1 MAETDHKPNWPNTP
15 GLTVINAGLFK
26 TGTASMA
33 EAYRILGLRPHH
45 GLDLMDLPEHWAV
58 LERAA
63 EATWPDAPGVRHPQQ
78 QQQLLTRAD
87 WDAIFGP
94 YDAVTDVAS
103 LFAEQLYA
111 AYPEAKVVIVK
122 RDVEKWLTS
131 FDSQIVAPVWSPL
144 GTFLQHGM
152 CRLLG
157 IRAIDAVKKM
167 CYGFFCATSA
177 DEIRRNARG
186 GYERY
191 YDRIREVV
199 PEENRLEY
207 KLGDGWAPLC
217 AFLGKEVPD
226 VEFPRLNG
234 KDEHTAKQQEQ
245 VYDIYRKTGKL
256 LAPFA
261 GAAAVGGVA
270 WLLARRSG
278 VL

>member
-1 MAETDHKPNWPNTP
+1 MVADTDHTP

-63 EATWPDAPGVRHPQQ
+63 EATWPDAPGVRQQ
-78 QQQLLTRAD
+78 QQQRLTRAD
-87 WDAIFGP
+87 WDAIFGS
-94 YDAVTDVAS
+94 YNAVTDVAS

-122 RDVEKWLTS
+122 RDVEKWLPS
-131 FDSQIVAPVWSPL
+131 FDSQVVGPVWSPL
-144 GTFLQHGM
+144 STFLQHGM

-157 IRAIDAVKKM
+157 IRAIDAMKKM
-167 CYGFFCATSA
+167 CYGYFSASSA
-177 DEIRRNARG
+177 DEIRRNARA

-191 YDRIREVV
+191 YERIREVV
-199 PEENRLEY
+199 PAHKRLEY

-217 AFLGKEVPD
+217 AFLGKEVPG

-245 VYDIYRKTGKL
+245 VYDIYRRTARL
-256 LAPFA
+256 LAPWA
-261 GAAAVGGVA
+261 GVAAAGGVG

-278 VL
+278 AL